1 MVNRMS
7 FDTAVLGAS
16 GYVGAELLRLLAVHP
31 DFDVTVVTAGTQA
44 GREVG
49 DLYPHLGEYADLLMV
64 DLADA
69 AAEVAR
75 CPVVF
80 CGLPHGEAMRVLPD
94 LDNELVVDASADF
107 RLDDP
112 AEYER
117 WYGMAHTAPD
127 QLDRWVYGLPEL
139 FREDVR
145 EADRIAS
152 PGCYPTAVVLAVA
165 PLASA
170 GLVSGTVVADC
181 YSGTSGAGRTP
192 KPNLHFAHVHEDARA
207 YSVAGHRHVAEME
220 MALGSITDRDITVS
234 FTPHLAPMVR
244 GIHATC
250 SAEAAPGAT
259 PESVRQAFADLYD
272 EEDFVALAPA
282 PPGTKEVRGSNV
294 VLVHPVL
301 DERCGRV
308 IVTCVIDNLVKGAAG
323 QAIQNANLALG
334 LDEGAGLPLEGLYP

>member
-1 MVNRMS
+1 MS
-7 FDTAVLGAS
+7 FETAVLGAS
-16 GYVGAELLRLLAVHP
+16 GYVGAELLRLLAGHP
-31 DFDVTVVTAGTQA
+31 DFDVTVVTASTQA
-44 GREVG
+44 GRDVG
-49 DLYPHLGEYADLLMV
+49 QLYPHLAEYADLALV
-64 DLADA
+64 DLEDA
-69 AAEVAR
+69 ADDVAK
-75 CPVVF
+75 CPLVF
-80 CGLPHGEAMRVLPD
+80 CGLPHGEAMKVLPG

-112 AEYER
+112 SEYER
-117 WYGMAHTAPD
+117 WYGAAHTAPD

-139 FREDVR
+139 FREDIS
-145 EADRIAS
+145 EADRVAS

-165 PLASA
+165 PLVSA
-170 GLVSGTVVADC
+170 GLVGGTIVADC
-181 YSGTSGAGRTP
+181 YSGTSGAGRSP
-192 KPNLHFAHVHEDARA
+192 KPNLHFAHVFEDARA

-220 MALGSITDRDITVS
+220 MALSSLSDRDVTVS

-259 PESVRQAFADLYD
+259 AETVRQAFADLYD
-272 EEDFVALAPA
+272 DEDFVAVAAA
-282 PPGTKEVRGSNV
+282 PPGTKEVRGSNA

-301 DERCGRV
+301 DERCNRV

-334 LDEGAGLPLEGLYP
+334 IDEATGLPLEGLYP

>member
-1 MVNRMS
+1 MA
-7 FDTAVLGAS
+7 FETAVLGAS

-31 DFDVTVVTAGTQA
+31 DFDVVVATAGTQA
-44 GREVG
+44 GRDAG
-49 DLYPHLGEYADLLMV
+49 DLYPHLAEYADLPLV
-64 DLADA
+64 DIADVA
-69 AAEVAR
+69 GDVAE

-80 CGLPHGEAMRVLPD
+80 CGLPHGEAMRILPG

-117 WYGMAHTAPD
+117 WYGIAHAAPD
-127 QLDRWVYGLPEL
+127 QLDRWVFGLPEL

-165 PLASA
+165 PLVSA
-170 GLVSGTVVADC
+170 GLVKGTIVADC
-181 YSGTSGAGRTP
+181 CSGTSGAGRSP
-192 KPNLHFAHVHEDARA
+192 KPNLHFAHVFEDLRA
-207 YSVAGHRHVAEME
+207 YTVAGHRHVAEME
-220 MALGSITDRDITVS
+220 MALGSIADRDVTVS

-250 SAEAAPGAT
+250 SADAAPGAT
-259 PESVRQAFADLYD
+259 AEAVRQAFADLYD
-272 EEDFVALAPA
+272 EEDFVALASA
-282 PPGTKEVRGSNV
+282 PPGTKEVRGSNA

-334 LDEGAGLPLEGLYP
+334 LDETAGLPLEGLYP